1 MNVPVASFNRA
12 ALFSAGK
19 RKVLENFFAISS
31 LQAAN
36 FILPLFTLPYL
47 IRVLGPEKYGLISFA
62 GALIGY
68 FGMFADYG
76 FNLSATQEI
85 SVHRDDAVKTSEI
98 FSAVLLIKAA
108 LVLCSILILGALL
121 VAVPR
126 FKEYAALYIF
136 TFGIVIGNALFP
148 AWFFQGIEKMK
159 YITFFNVVAKLIFTV
174 AIFLVVREPQDFI
187 YVPLLNSAGFIVA
200 GIVGLAIAVN
210 SFGMRLRVPSAAQ
223 IKYQLSKGWHVFI
236 SMVSI
241 SAYTSTRIFAVGL
254 LTNNVMTGYYA
265 LAEKLMGIVQTMPLG
280 SLIHA
285 VYPRMSSLYAQ
296 NPERGYRIMRKL
308 QRYTMLGSLVVLPL
322 VFLLAPWIV
331 LVVTGSAYHET
342 ILVFRL
348 LLIALF
354 FINSNVF
361 RVQFLL
367 ISAPPRVYSRM
378 HIIVGVLG
386 IILTFL
392 ATYWFSYLG
401 TAAVIIIIELL
412 MLLMTMKN
420 LKTSYQGAAT

>member
-1 MNVPVASFNRA
+1 
-12 ALFSAGK
+12 
-19 RKVLENFFAISS
+19 
-31 LQAAN
+31 
-36 FILPLFTLPYL
+36 
-47 IRVLGPEKYGLISFA
+47 
-62 GALIGY
+62 
-68 FGMFADYG
+68 
-76 FNLSATQEI
+76 
-85 SVHRDDAVKTSEI
+85 
-98 FSAVLLIKAA
+98 
-108 LVLCSILILGALL
+108 
-121 VAVPR
+121 
-126 FKEYAALYIF
+126 
-136 TFGIVIGNALFP
+136 
-148 AWFFQGIEKMK
+148 
-159 YITFFNVVAKLIFTV
+159 
-174 AIFLVVREPQDFI
+174 
-187 YVPLLNSAGFIVA
+187 
-200 GIVGLAIAVN
+200 
-210 SFGMRLRVPSAAQ
+210 
-223 IKYQLSKGWHVFI
+223 
-236 SMVSI
+236 
-241 SAYTSTRIFAVGL
+241 
-254 LTNNVMTGYYA
+254 
-265 LAEKLMGIVQTMPLG
+265 
-280 SLIHA
+280 LIHA